1 MGTDN
6 ESNELTGLT
15 GHHQKIVQ
23 TRYNKQHIY
32 FSSFM
37 GSPVFFSDVFRSFSE
52 HPFSEHLSFARGQAV
67 REPLREIGPLAAS
80 LFVLVAWH
88 PQAGRVVLGS
98 KVIGSVGE
106 L

>member
-1 MGTDN
+1 MRTDN

-23 TRYNKQHIY
+23 TRYNKQLIKLNSWDPQ
-32 FSSFM
+32 F
-37 GSPVFFSDVFRSFSE
+37 FFSDVFPTFSE